1 MKRIFLLLIIS
12 ISILTSCLPPEMVDY
27 NYNYTIIIYKHKEE
41 TTDIFGRTIPS
52 CISNDTLYGHFCH
65 GVLRDDIDLF
75 NKTFTSDTFYY
86 SKEYILEIDSHN
98 YFYGYEPDD
107 YISISL
113 EDSMLVNHLSDVIYN
128 NYSLSFESRRI
139 PLGVYYYKHHK
150 AMIDCFDTY
159 WNWVIDSIAICYY
172 RNE

>member
-1 MKRIFLLLIIS
+1 
-12 ISILTSCLPPEMVDY
+12 
-27 NYNYTIIIYKHKEE
+27 
-41 TTDIFGRTIPS
+41 
-52 CISNDTLYGHFCH
+52 LYGHFCH
-65 GVLRDDIDLF
+65 RVLRDDIDLF

-98 YFYGYEPDD
+98 YSYGYVNE
-107 YISISL
+107 YTTESL

-128 NYSLSFESRRI
+128 NYSLSFESWI

-159 WNWVIDSIAICYY
+159 WVIDSIAICYY
-172 RNE
+172 RNEEDYE